1 MMHFQLTLPY
11 GLVREVAFSIAP
23 GECILLAGPNGS
35 GKTTLLHALAS
46 SAPSSVSSPAEPLA
60 ESLSSISVSN
70 DPQATPL
77 AEEGGLSPI
86 SGHPRP
92 DKREGPAAEGSGR
105 GRSEAE
111 AMGDYAPSSAR
122 PVTQAHLE
130 PEQEAK
136 PRTSCILIPTG
147 IPKVKGFTLEAFV
160 RTGCF
165 RESNWA
171 GKLNAETEQRLQ
183 GTLERLGISHL
194 ASRDLSTLS
203 DGEFQKGCLAIGL
216 VRQARLLLL
225 DEPTAFLDVDGRLAV
240 LRTLADVARSTGTA
254 ILFSSHDLHDALRVA
269 TRVLAF
275 TPAGLL
281 ASSPTNRE
289 DILRQA
295 FPSL

>member
-11 GLVREVAFSIAP
+11 GLVREVSFSIAP

-35 GKTTLLHALAS
+35 GKTTLLHALA
-46 SAPSSVSSPAEPLA
+46 
-60 ESLSSISVSN
+60 
-70 DPQATPL
+70 
-77 AEEGGLSPI
+77 EEGALSPI
-86 SGHPRP
+86 ASASLRPLPLPSAAGHSLL
-92 DKREGPAAEGSGR
+92 SGR
-105 GRSEAE
+105 GRPE
-111 AMGDYAPSSAR
+111 MGDSVPSSACST
-122 PVTQAHLE
+122 TQAHLE
-130 PEQEAK
+130 PGQEA
-136 PRTSCILIPTG
+136 TSTANCILIPTG

-171 GKLNAETEQRLQ
+171 GKLSAEMEQRLREA
-183 GTLERLGISHL
+183 LERLGISHL

-240 LRTLADVARSTGTA
+240 LQTLADVARTTGTA

-281 ASSPTNRE
+281 ASTPANRE